1 MTQQDRTDQDNA
13 IPDHA
18 ASAAAALRD
27 KLTDILTPGYAVEF
41 DPDEAEQAGAFQEDA
56 MSEQD
61 AVESCLDLVDGV
73 AAAFGDVQEP
83 T

>member
-1 MTQQDRTDQDNA
+1 MTQQDWMDRDTT
-13 IPDHA
+13 IPDDA

-27 KLTDILTPGYAVEF
+27 KLTDLLIPGYSVEF

-56 MSEQD
+56 LSEHD
-61 AVESCLDLVDGV
+61 AAESCLDLVDG
-73 AAAFGDVQEP
+73 AGAAFGHARKA

>member
-1 MTQQDRTDQDNA
+1 MTRQNRLDRDNA
-13 IPDHA
+13 ISDDA

-27 KLTDILTPGYAVEF
+27 KLTDLLILGYSVEF

-56 MSEQD
+56 VSEQD
-61 AVESCLDLVDGV
+61 AADSCFDLVDGGGP
-73 AAAFGDVQEP
+73 AFGTAREA